1 MSVGTPPLRTGRFDR
16 QPPPPVPA
24 VATHPAARPITR
36 GDVMTSAEVA
46 ELLRTSKSTIED
58 WARRGVIPSRKRGR
72 RRFFL
77 RWEIEAWLIAD
88 D

>member
-1 MSVGTPPLRTGRFDR
+1 VNVSTPPLRTGRFD
-16 QPPPPVPA
+16 PPAPPPVPA
-24 VATHPAARPITR
+24 LPALPTARPITR
-36 GDVMTSAEVA
+36 GDVMTSTDVA

-77 RWEIEAWLIAD
+77 RWEVEAWLIAD